1 MRHSEYHIVRSSE
14 IDSHYKLKPSAVVE
28 LIQEAAMHHIT
39 EIRYGNR
46 DMHEIERKAYI
57 LSRLVIETV
66 NGADDSDCDSKVK
79 IPGESDE
86 IEIITWA
93 AHGHAANF
101 PRCYEIKFEGETI
114 IRGTALWALVDVD
127 TKRLVRYK
135 DYYPDDNFSEPEHEL
150 KTALKYRLPGDL
162 EFKESY
168 RFKVMYSYTDSNGHM
183 NNVKYIDP
191 MCDAI
196 PQIGERDVK
205 AFAIHYARELKA
217 GDEVKVLYAL
227 AQDDESSADNKPSSD
242 TKSSADRKQSS
253 DIKSSADRKPSTYY
267 VVFEHDGEITADSKW
282 VVE

>member
-1 MRHSEYHIVRSSE
+1 MRHSEKHIVRSSE

-28 LIQEAAMHHIT
+28 LIQEAAMHHIG

-57 LSRLVIETV
+57 LSRLVIET
-66 NGADDSDCDSKVK
+66 ADNDCDSEVK

-114 IRGTALWALVDVD
+114 IKGTALWALVDVD

-135 DYYPDDNFSEPEHEL
+135 DYYPDDNFSEEEHEL

-191 MCDAI
+191 MWDAI

-227 AQDDESSADNKPSSD
+227 AEEDDSS
-242 TKSSADRKQSS
+242 
-253 DIKSSADRKPSTYY
+253 STYY
-267 VVFEHDGEITADSKW
+267 VVFEHAGEITADSKW